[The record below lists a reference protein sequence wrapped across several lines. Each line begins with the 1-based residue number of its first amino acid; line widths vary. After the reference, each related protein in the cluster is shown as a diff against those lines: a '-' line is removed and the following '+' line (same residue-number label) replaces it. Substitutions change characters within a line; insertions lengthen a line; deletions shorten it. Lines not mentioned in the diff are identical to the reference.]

1 MTKSADRKPEK
12 YVGPDGKP
20 KIRMVPVDKEVV
32 KSEGGMKRIATTQAN
47 KADRMAAGGKKGLE
61 TFKKKTD
68 EACWDSHKQ
77 VGMKKKGNKMVPNCV
92 PKNESYSMK
101 EKVCKSCG
109 DTYGKPTNE
118 SCMYDAYDMA
128 GENWCSRKEYIAAQ
142 KKNEANT
149 YAGQRD
155 KMKIINSKPHPA
167 GGHIVTMQTK
177 AGKTIKRHL
186 KNGKVKDMKEE
197 VEQVDEIS
205 KGMVG
210 RYLKK
215 VPASA
220 AHAGDRTGT
229 GGMGQAGASA
239 DVKKG
244 YEKQRKK
251 GISQFLKRQKG
262 TDMAVDKLTGK
273 AKVPAKE
280 EVNEISKKTAQS
292 YLDKTKGDDA
302 FSGTRKANNRLKGAI
317 HAVGIKRKKESVDEV
332 LDTPAAM
339 DRYHNKA
346 KAQSDRAR
354 NSATAKIVRGNKDI
368 SKEKDV
374 IRRREKGMDM
384 ATNVRAKQ
392 FRKAVTGKPYGEAV
406 EEDMNPYLKHP
417 ADKLKDKHASFS
429 RQIGDLQTKKLKGA
443 NNPSIDQEIAKYQQ
457 KLRHVK
463 NAMKSEATTK
473 VAKVSDS
480 DKEKLLKLRKMMN
493 KEKTND

>member
-1 MTKSADRKPEK
+1 M
-12 YVGPDGKP
+12 
-20 KIRMVPVDKEVV
+20 
-32 KSEGGMKRIATTQAN
+32 
-47 KADRMAAGGKKGLE
+47 
-61 TFKKKTD
+61 
-68 EACWDSHKQ
+68 
-77 VGMKKKGNKMVPNCV
+77 
-92 PKNESYSMK
+92 
-101 EKVCKSCG
+101 
-109 DTYGKPTNE
+109 
-118 SCMYDAYDMA
+118 
-128 GENWCSRKEYIAAQ
+128 
-142 KKNEANT
+142 
-149 YAGQRD
+149 
-155 KMKIINSKPHPA
+155 
-167 GGHIVTMQTK
+167 
-177 AGKTIKRHL
+177 
-186 KNGKVKDMKEE
+186 
-197 VEQVDEIS
+197 
-205 KGMVG
+205 
-210 RYLKK
+210 
-215 VPASA
+215 
-220 AHAGDRTGT
+220 
-229 GGMGQAGASA
+229 
-239 DVKKG
+239 
-244 YEKQRKK
+244 
-251 GISQFLKRQKG
+251 
-262 TDMAVDKLTGK
+262 
-273 AKVPAKE
+273 KE

-332 LDTPAAM
+332 LDTPGAM

-443 NNPSIDQEIAKYQQ
+443 KNPSIDQEIAKYQQ

-480 DKEKLLKLRKMMN
+480 DKEKLLKLRKMLN

>member
-1 MTKSADRKPEK
+1 MAKSADRKPEK

-32 KSEGGMKRIATTQAN
+32 KNEGGMKRIATTQAN
-47 KADRMAAGGKKGLE
+47 KADRMAAGDKKGLE

-77 VGMKKKGNKMVPNCV
+77 VGMKKKGNKMVPDCV

-149 YAGQRD
+149 LDELTAAEKKLVNQMYDKKGNLTPLGKKVMNHGKKPGDKGFKEANTYAGQRD
-155 KMKIINSKPHPA
+155 KMKIINSKPHPD

-186 KNGKVKDMKEE
+186 KNGKVKDM
-197 VEQVDEIS
+197 
-205 KGMVG
+205 
-210 RYLKK
+210 
-215 VPASA
+215 
-220 AHAGDRTGT
+220 
-229 GGMGQAGASA
+229 
-239 DVKKG
+239 
-244 YEKQRKK
+244 
-251 GISQFLKRQKG
+251 
-262 TDMAVDKLTGK
+262 
-273 AKVPAKE
+273 KE

-406 EEDMNPYLKHP
+406 EEDMNPYLKHS

-443 NNPSIDQEIAKYQQ
+443 KNPSIDQEIAKYQQ

-480 DKEKLLKLRKMMN
+480 DKEKLLKLRKMLN

>member
-47 KADRMAAGGKKGLE
+47 KADRMAAGSKKGLE

-155 KMKIINSKPHPA
+155 KMKIINSKPHPD

-186 KNGKVKDMKEE
+186 KNGKVKDM
-197 VEQVDEIS
+197 
-205 KGMVG
+205 
-210 RYLKK
+210 
-215 VPASA
+215 
-220 AHAGDRTGT
+220 
-229 GGMGQAGASA
+229 
-239 DVKKG
+239 
-244 YEKQRKK
+244 
-251 GISQFLKRQKG
+251 
-262 TDMAVDKLTGK
+262 
-273 AKVPAKE
+273 KE

-332 LDTPAAM
+332 LDTPGAM

-392 FRKAVTGKPYGEAV
+392 FRKAVTKKPYGEAV

-417 ADKLKDKHASFS
+417 ENKLKDKHASFS

-443 NNPSIDQEIAKYQQ
+443 KNPSIDQEIAKYQQ

-480 DKEKLLKLRKMMN
+480 NKEKLLKLRKMLN

>member
-1 MTKSADRKPEK
+1 MAKSADRKPEK

-32 KSEGGMKRIATTQAN
+32 KNEGGMKRIATTQAN
-47 KADRMAAGGKKGLE
+47 KADRMAAGDKKGLE

-77 VGMKKKGNKMVPNCV
+77 VGMKKKGNKMVPDCV

-118 SCMYDAYDMA
+118 SCMYDAYDMT

-149 YAGQRD
+149 LDELTAAEKKLVNQMYDKKGNLTPLGKKVMNHGKKPGDKGFKEANTYAGQRD
-155 KMKIINSKPHPA
+155 KMKIINSKPHPD

-186 KNGKVKDMKEE
+186 KNGKVKDM
-197 VEQVDEIS
+197 
-205 KGMVG
+205 
-210 RYLKK
+210 
-215 VPASA
+215 
-220 AHAGDRTGT
+220 
-229 GGMGQAGASA
+229 
-239 DVKKG
+239 
-244 YEKQRKK
+244 
-251 GISQFLKRQKG
+251 
-262 TDMAVDKLTGK
+262 
-273 AKVPAKE
+273 KE

-406 EEDMNPYLKHP
+406 EEDMNPYLKHS

-443 NNPSIDQEIAKYQQ
+443 KNPSIDQEIAKYQQ

-480 DKEKLLKLRKMMN
+480 DKEKLLKLRKMLN

>member
-1 MTKSADRKPEK
+1 
-12 YVGPDGKP
+12 
-20 KIRMVPVDKEVV
+20 
-32 KSEGGMKRIATTQAN
+32 
-47 KADRMAAGGKKGLE
+47 
-61 TFKKKTD
+61 
-68 EACWDSHKQ
+68 
-77 VGMKKKGNKMVPNCV
+77 
-92 PKNESYSMK
+92 
-101 EKVCKSCG
+101 
-109 DTYGKPTNE
+109 
-118 SCMYDAYDMA
+118 MA

-197 VEQVDEIS
+197 V
-205 KGMVG
+205 
-210 RYLKK
+210 
-215 VPASA
+215 
-220 AHAGDRTGT
+220 
-229 GGMGQAGASA
+229 
-239 DVKKG
+239 
-244 YEKQRKK
+244 
-251 GISQFLKRQKG
+251 
-262 TDMAVDKLTGK
+262 
-273 AKVPAKE
+273 
-280 EVNEISKKTAQS
+280 NEISKKTAQS

-332 LDTPAAM
+332 LDTPGAM

-392 FRKAVTGKPYGEAV
+392 FRKAVTKKPYGEAV

-417 ADKLKDKHASFS
+417 ENKLKDKHASFS

-443 NNPSIDQEIAKYQQ
+443 KNPSIDQEIAKYQQ

-480 DKEKLLKLRKMMN
+480 NKEKLLKLRKMLN

>member
-32 KSEGGMKRIATTQAN
+32 KNEGGMKRIATTQAN

-155 KMKIINSKPHPA
+155 KMKIINSKPHPD

-186 KNGKVKDMKEE
+186 KNGKVKDM
-197 VEQVDEIS
+197 
-205 KGMVG
+205 
-210 RYLKK
+210 
-215 VPASA
+215 
-220 AHAGDRTGT
+220 
-229 GGMGQAGASA
+229 
-239 DVKKG
+239 
-244 YEKQRKK
+244 
-251 GISQFLKRQKG
+251 
-262 TDMAVDKLTGK
+262 
-273 AKVPAKE
+273 KE

-332 LDTPAAM
+332 LDTPGAM

-392 FRKAVTGKPYGEAV
+392 FRKAVTKKPYGEAV

-417 ADKLKDKHASFS
+417 ENKLKDKHASFS

-443 NNPSIDQEIAKYQQ
+443 KNPSIDQEIAKYQQ

-480 DKEKLLKLRKMMN
+480 DKEKLLKLRKMLN

>member
-1 MTKSADRKPEK
+1 MAKSADRKPEK

-32 KSEGGMKRIATTQAN
+32 KNEGGMKRIATTQAN
-47 KADRMAAGGKKGLE
+47 KADRMAAGDKKGLE

-77 VGMKKKGNKMVPNCV
+77 VGMKKKGNKMVPDCV

-149 YAGQRD
+149 LDELTAAEKKLVNQMYDKKGNLTPLGKKVMNHGKKPGDKGFKEANTYAGQRD
-155 KMKIINSKPHPA
+155 KMKIINSKPHPD

-186 KNGKVKDMKEE
+186 KNGKVKDM
-197 VEQVDEIS
+197 
-205 KGMVG
+205 
-210 RYLKK
+210 
-215 VPASA
+215 
-220 AHAGDRTGT
+220 
-229 GGMGQAGASA
+229 
-239 DVKKG
+239 
-244 YEKQRKK
+244 
-251 GISQFLKRQKG
+251 
-262 TDMAVDKLTGK
+262 
-273 AKVPAKE
+273 KE

-443 NNPSIDQEIAKYQQ
+443 KNPSIDQEIAKYQQ

-480 DKEKLLKLRKMMN
+480 DKEKLLKLRKMLN

>member
-47 KADRMAAGGKKGLE
+47 KADRMAAGDKKGLE

-77 VGMKKKGNKMVPNCV
+77 VGMKKKGDKMVPNCV

-142 KKNEANT
+142 K
-149 YAGQRD
+149 
-155 KMKIINSKPHPA
+155 
-167 GGHIVTMQTK
+167 
-177 AGKTIKRHL
+177 
-186 KNGKVKDMKEE
+186 KEE

-406 EEDMNPYLKHP
+406 EEEMNPYLKHP
-417 ADKLKDKHASFS
+417 ANKLKDKHASFS

-443 NNPSIDQEIAKYQQ
+443 KNPSIDQEIAKYQQ

-480 DKEKLLKLRKMMN
+480 DKEKLLKLRKMLN